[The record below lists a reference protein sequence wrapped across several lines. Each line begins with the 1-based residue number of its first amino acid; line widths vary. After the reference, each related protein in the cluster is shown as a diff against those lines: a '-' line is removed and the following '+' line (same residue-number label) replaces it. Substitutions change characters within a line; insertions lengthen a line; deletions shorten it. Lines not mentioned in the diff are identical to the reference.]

1 MLSRQF
7 VMYVLLSFQI
17 PGKTAVGAAKA
28 TLLYLQASEGRLTG
42 RRLSSCHHFYVII
55 IMLSVSC
62 RLYCVI
68 IIMSSSL
75 LSSLCIECYFH
86 K

>member
-28 TLLYLQASEGRLTG
+28 TLLYLQAGEGRLTG

-55 IMLSVSC
+55 IIMLSVTC
-62 RLYCVI
+62 RLYCGI
-68 IIMSSSL
+68 IIMS
-75 LSSLCIECYFH
+75 
-86 K
+86 